1 MISGLDEYI
10 RRAQKSTDEQGLRR
24 NFVESI
30 DELSNALIQSY
41 DENDILSV
49 RLKEM
54 HAEIS
59 SLKSVVSNYEKLVS
73 ARDRFG
79 CWLCAK
85 HEHESVEEDNGG
97 EKEALRSENV
107 SLRIEIK
114 RLERSLAAY
123 IRQQSPIRVPVDSS
137 MRSVLRSSLRSSD
150 ETDSRNNQSDSRHIR
165 FSQRDSISM
174 ESVPSRRFSTRG
186 SERHSVIT
194 PASRPSVQKKV
205 SLDAPPSPEHKRSPL
220 ISFST
225 AALVVNAV
233 QSLKS
238 GARKARS
245 KRALFGLSGVRPA
258 LANSTWAVKF
268 SPIDKSLSTSEVDNL
283 IRVMSTI
290 EVCRSAAETDE
301 DVRAIARA
309 MTPIKVNA
317 GDTVCKQGEPGL
329 FFMVISEGEFMCE
342 ALGAPTRDLRP
353 SDYFGEE
360 LFVHPFPV
368 ASVNVTCTSP
378 GGGSLWAIHTDALRQ
393 VLKDSAIRQTQL
405 ARETLDCCPK
415 ALRDSMNASQFA
427 SICRSASLISAES
440 LLEWPA
446 GSGLLVIVDSELS
459 GPGSVIIDPP
469 NPPLRLSSVNRFL
482 SITQR
487 EIESIPPLSVAIT
500 GLRRSNPNKT
510 IIEGTVQ
517 AHASEATPPSSV
529 TPPASSE
536 DPPYHHPLSPSLR
549 PNLTEADVAHIL
561 LFSLLSVSSRTHLVN
576 RAHFITISYDTDEPP
591 ITLSLG
597 LVLVLNGT
605 AVVQVRKNEGTSH
618 ILLDSGHAAGIG
630 QGNPQFT
637 GHVQIDAD
645 RNTFDLEDSVPPPVV
660 MAYWPDV
667 QVRAALPPFIRGEL
681 NEDALV
687 SFMKKRK
694 LLIRSPIFQFLPESV
709 VDKLVTACATVKLDH
724 NRSLTTSV
732 SSEDSFLVI
741 EGSVMVASPAGE
753 SKLSLGD
760 FWNSESLVSIP
771 RVNGSQAE
779 DDLPESTKSEESEQP
794 VVISCHSVRAE
805 IMLLSKSVFHASL
818 ASLPNE
824 AELMDRIQ
832 EYLKTMRE
840 RVELE
845 DLKIGKIIGRGGTA
859 VVKLATIPKEDEET
873 FYALKVIKK
882 KLLEKHNKLGLLKNE
897 RFILQQLNSDF
908 VIKLRATFRDT
919 RSIYF
924 LLELAPGGDLLSV
937 INALGVLKRPQAQF
951 YLGCMIKALAHCHS
965 RGIVYR
971 DLKPENLL
979 VDAQGYVKLADFG
992 VAKKFGPKSG
1002 MTTYSLVGTPQF
1014 MAPEVILGKGYG
1026 LSVDLWALG
1035 CCLYEFMVGDLPFA
1049 VQDEDASSQFE
1060 LFQKIL
1066 HFDPGQL
1073 EFSHEIDH
1081 ATKDLICGLLRP
1093 DPHQR
1098 IGCSV
1103 GRGITE
1109 LETHAFFTETEFS
1122 WDALEKRELVA
1133 PFVPQI
1139 RPLSAMI
1146 ASEALSEGG
1155 TEEGVPTASPALSA
1169 VSWTSF
1175 DHPRNH
1181 VETALTWDF

>member
-1 MISGLDEYI
+1 MVYGLDEYI
-10 RRAQKSTDEQGLRR
+10 RRAQKNAEQNCLRR
-24 NFVESI
+24 SFIESI
-30 DELSNALIQSY
+30 DELSAALVDSY
-41 DENDILSV
+41 EESDILSV
-49 RLKEM
+49 RLKDM

-114 RLERSLAAY
+114 KLERSLAAY
-123 IRQQSPIRVPVDSS
+123 MRQQSPIRGPTEGG

-150 ETDSRNNQSDSRHIR
+150 ETDSRINQSDSRRIR
-165 FSQRDSISM
+165 FSQRESISM
-174 ESVPSRRFSTRG
+174 ESVHSRRFSTRG
-186 SERHSVIT
+186 SERPSVAPSLT
-194 PASRPSVQKKV
+194 RPSVQKKV

-225 AALVVNAV
+225 AALVINAV

-245 KRALFGLSGVRPA
+245 KRALFGLSATRPA
-258 LANSTWAVKF
+258 LANTTWAVKF
-268 SPIDKSLSTSEVDNL
+268 SPIDKSLSTSEVENL

-317 GDTVCKQGEPGL
+317 GDTVCKQGEAGL
-329 FFMVISEGEFMCE
+329 FFMVISEGEFLCE

-378 GGGSLWAIHTDALRQ
+378 DGGSLWAIHTDALRQ

-427 SICRSASLISAES
+427 SICRSASLISADS

-459 GPGSVIIDPP
+459 GPGSVIIEPP
-469 NPPLRLSSVNRFL
+469 NPPLKLSCMNRFL

-487 EIESIPPLSVAIT
+487 EIESIPPLSVSIA
-500 GLRRSNPNKT
+500 GLRRANPTKI

-517 AHASEATPPSSV
+517 VYASEATPPSSV

-549 PNLTEADVAHIL
+549 PNLTEADVSQIL
-561 LFSLLSVSSRTHLVN
+561 LFSLLSVSARTHLVN
-576 RAHFITISYDTDEPP
+576 RAHFITISYDSDEPP

-605 AVVQVRKNEGTSH
+605 AVVQVRRSEGLSH
-618 ILLDSGHAAGIG
+618 ILLDSGHAAGLG
-630 QGNPQFT
+630 QGNPHFT
-637 GHVQIDAD
+637 GKVLIDAD

-660 MAYWPDV
+660 LAFWPDM
-667 QVRAALPPFIRGEL
+667 QVRAALPPSVRGEFS
-681 NEDALV
+681 EEVLV

-694 LLIRSPIFQFLPESV
+694 LLIRSPIFQFLPELIV
-709 VDKLVTACATVKLDH
+709 EKLVSSCVTVKLDH

-741 EGSVMVASPAGE
+741 DGSVMVNSVSGE

-760 FWNSESLVSIP
+760 FWNSECLVSVP
-771 RVNGSQAE
+771 PVNTSQME
-779 DDLPESTKSEESEQP
+779 EELPESTKSEESDSP
-794 VVISCHSVRAE
+794 VVVSCHSVRAE
-805 IMLLSKSVFHASL
+805 IMLLSKSAFQASL
-818 ASLPNE
+818 AGLPNE
-824 AELMDRIQ
+824 AELMDRIK

-859 VVKLATIPKEDEET
+859 VVKLATIPKEGEDT

-908 VIKLRATFRDT
+908 IIKLRSTFRDT

-937 INALGVLKRPQAQF
+937 INALGVLKRTQAQF
-951 YLGCMIKALAHCHS
+951 YLGCMIKALEHCHS

-979 VDAQGYVKLADFG
+979 VDGQGYVKLADFG

-1002 MTTYSLVGTPQF
+1002 LTTYSLVGTPQF

-1026 LSVDLWALG
+1026 LSADLWALG

-1066 HFDPGQL
+1066 HFDPNQL
-1073 EFSHEIDH
+1073 VFPPDIDQS
-1081 ATKDLICGLLRP
+1081 TKDLMRGLLRP

-1103 GRGITE
+1103 GRGISE

-1122 WDALEKRELVA
+1122 WDALEKRQLVA

-1139 RPLSAMI
+1139 RPLSSMI
-1146 ASEALSEGG
+1146 ASDALSEGG
-1155 TEEGVPTASPALSA
+1155 TEEGIPTASPALSA